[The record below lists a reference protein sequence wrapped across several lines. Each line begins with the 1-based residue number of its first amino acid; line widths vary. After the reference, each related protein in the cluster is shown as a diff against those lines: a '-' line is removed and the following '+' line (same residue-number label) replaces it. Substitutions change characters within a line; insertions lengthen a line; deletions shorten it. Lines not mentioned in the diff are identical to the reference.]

1 MIDAQT
7 TRTVRVTH
15 RFAAKAE
22 RVYDAFLD
30 PDKAARFLFATP
42 TGQIVRCDID
52 ARVGGAFSIVDRR
65 NGEDVTHAG
74 TYVELDRPHRIVFT
88 FLVEKYSS
96 ERSKV
101 TIDIRPL
108 PRGCELTLTHEIPAA
123 FAAFEER
130 TRSGWEAILDVAAE
144 LLGDET
150 PTCGAGIAQHA
161 AIPAAFAEMSDG
173 LAQTFA
179 LHRRMLQLEDAAA
192 RQEGDV
198 YRELGDRWG
207 RIRDLVKEAAA
218 RMEAQRE
225 LPMGAHD
232 ESAWGPE
239 HAAAFE
245 KFVTS
250 QSHLLALLRIA
261 APRDEEALASIR
273 AATTSTTAT
282 TSPTTTE
289 PER

>member
-1 MIDAQT
+1 MIDAHP
-7 TRTVRVTH
+7 RTIRVTH

-30 PDKAARFLFATP
+30 PEKAARFLFATP

-65 NGEDVTHAG
+65 NGEDVTHTG

-96 ERSKV
+96 ESSTV

-108 PRGCELTLTHEIPAA
+108 SRGCELTLTQEIPAA

-130 TRSGWEAILDVAAE
+130 TRSGWTAILDVAAE
-144 LLGDET
+144 LLVDEA
-150 PTCGAGIAQHA
+150 PTCGVGIAQHA

-173 LAQTFA
+173 LARTFA
-179 LHRRMLQLEDAAA
+179 LHRRMLRLEDDSS
-192 RQEGDV
+192 RQEDDV
-198 YRELGDRWG
+198 YRELGETWA
-207 RIRDLVKEAAA
+207 RIHVLVRDAAA

-225 LPMGAHD
+225 LPMAAHD
-232 ESAWGPE
+232 QSAWGPE
-239 HAAAFE
+239 HVAAFE
-245 KFVTS
+245 TFVNS

-261 APRDEEALASIR
+261 AQRDEQALASIQ
-273 AATTSTTAT
+273 TS
-282 TSPTTTE
+282 TTTE
-289 PER
+289 PGR

>member
-7 TRTVRVTH
+7 RTIRVTH

-30 PDKAARFLFATP
+30 PEKAAKFLFATP

-74 TYVELDRPHRIVFT
+74 TYVELDRPRRIVFT

-96 ERSKV
+96 ESTKV

-108 PRGCELTLTHEIPAA
+108 QRGCELTLTHEIPAE
-123 FAAFEER
+123 FAAFEDR
-130 TRSGWEAILDVAAE
+130 TRSGWTSILDVAAQ
-144 LLGDET
+144 LLVDEA
-150 PTCGAGIAQHA
+150 PTCGVGIAQHA
-161 AIPAAFAEMSDG
+161 AIPAAFAEMADG
-173 LAQTFA
+173 LAQTFE
-179 LHRRMLQLEDAAA
+179 LHRRMLRLEDAAA
-192 RQEGDV
+192 RQEDDV
-198 YRELGDRWG
+198 YRELGETWA
-207 RIRDLVKEAAA
+207 RISGLVKEAAA
-218 RMEAQRE
+218 RMEAQTE

-245 KFVTS
+245 KFVRS

-261 APRDEEALASIR
+261 AQSDEQALASIQ
-273 AATTSTTAT
+273 AS
-282 TSPTTTE
+282 TTTE
-289 PER
+289 PS

>member
-1 MIDAQT
+1 MTD
-7 TRTVRVTH
+7 TRTYAVRVTQ
-15 RFAAKAE
+15 RFAASAE

-30 PDKAARFLFATP
+30 PDKASRFLFATP
-42 TGQIVRCDID
+42 TGQNVRCEID

-65 NGEDVTHAG
+65 NGEDVAHTG
-74 TYVELDRPHRIVFT
+74 TYVELDRPRRIVFT

-96 ERSKV
+96 DQSTV

-108 PRGCELTLTHEIPAA
+108 PHGCELTLTHDIPAA
-123 FAAFEER
+123 FAAFEEC
-130 TRSGWEAILDVAAE
+130 TRSGWASILDVAAE
-144 LLGDET
+144 LLTDDA
-150 PTCGAGIAQHA
+150 PTCGIGIAQHA

-173 LAQTFA
+173 LARTLI
-179 LHRRMLQLEDAAA
+179 LHRRMLRLDDTAS
-192 RQEGDV
+192 RQEDDV
-198 YRELGDRWG
+198 YRELGEMWA
-207 RIRDLVKEAAA
+207 RIASLVKEAAA

-261 APRDEEALASIR
+261 AERDEQMLASIR
-273 AATTSTTAT
+273 ADASA
-282 TSPTTTE
+282 
-289 PER
+289 